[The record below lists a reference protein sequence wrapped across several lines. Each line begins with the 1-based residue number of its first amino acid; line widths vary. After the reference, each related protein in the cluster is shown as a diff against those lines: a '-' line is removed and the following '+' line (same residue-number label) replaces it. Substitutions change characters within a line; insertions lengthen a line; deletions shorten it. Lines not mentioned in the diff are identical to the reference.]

1 MTNDTTSI
9 ASGLSRRTLLRA
21 GAALGAAGIIGMPHI
36 AKAADTV
43 RFSLEF
49 RIYGGN
55 APFFYGVEKGFFKDQ
70 GIDIQLDGS
79 AGSGEAVRRI
89 AAGTHEFGTAD
100 AATVVEFVGRNPNVG
115 LKSTMMVFDNFPAVI
130 LSLKRKP
137 LTKMEQLVGA
147 KIGVGASSAAT
158 KILPALLKAH
168 NIDPNK
174 INFVNIDVKLRDTM
188 LLKGEVDAVIAF
200 DYTAIFNLM
209 ESGVK
214 QEDIV
219 LLYYSENG
227 FAFPGNSLVASKAM
241 METKPDLTK
250 RLAKAIARCW
260 VEGNKDREGCIAAVT
275 KRERLLDPTV
285 ELARLNFVY
294 QKHVLTK
301 NVLANGLGAITQGRL
316 KAGMDILSESLELTP
331 PPTVAQVYDD
341 QFLPP
346 IEDRRFS

>member
-1 MTNDTTSI
+1 MTKLTLP
-9 ASGLSRRTLLRA
+9 GLPGLTRRTLLQGA
-21 GAALGAAGIIGMPHI
+21 AALGAAGIVAMPHV
-36 AKAADTV
+36 ARAADSV

-55 APFFYGVEKGFFKDQ
+55 APFFYGVEKGFFKDL

-89 AAGTHEFGTAD
+89 ASGTHEFATAD
-100 AATVVEFVGRNPNVG
+100 FATVVEFVGRNPTVG
-115 LKSTMMVFDNFPAVI
+115 LKSAMMVFDNFPAVV

-137 LTKMEQLVGA
+137 LTKLDQLVGA
-147 KIGVGASSAAT
+147 RIGVAASSAAT
-158 KILPALLKAH
+158 RILPALLKAH
-168 NIDPNK
+168 NIDPTK
-174 INFVNIDVKLRDTM
+174 IDFVNIDVKLRDTL

-227 FAFPGNSLVASKAM
+227 FAAPGNSFVASKAM

-250 RLAKAIARCW
+250 RMAQAIARCW
-260 VEGNKDREGCIAAVT
+260 VEGNKDREGCIAAVS
-275 KRERLLDPTV
+275 KRERLLDPKV

-294 QKHVLTK
+294 AKHVLTK
-301 NVLANGLGAITQGRL
+301 NVMANGLGAVTNERL
-316 KAGMDILSESLELTP
+316 VKSIGILTESLDLKPEP
-331 PPTVAQVYDD
+331 SVAQVYDD

-346 IEDRRFS
+346 LKDRRFT